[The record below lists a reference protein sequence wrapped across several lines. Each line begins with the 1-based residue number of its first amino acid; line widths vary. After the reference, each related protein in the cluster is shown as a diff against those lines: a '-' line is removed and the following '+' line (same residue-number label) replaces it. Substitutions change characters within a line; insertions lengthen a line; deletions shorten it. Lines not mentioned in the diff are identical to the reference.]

1 MKSHGYN
8 LLILT
13 LLLGF
18 TLTNEARAQLVDSS
32 QPIEME
38 ADSTGADART
48 GKVTF
53 TNISI
58 RQGPLSIKADHAESS
73 TLGFDDSTWIFR
85 GNVALNA
92 PTSALN
98 ASRMTLRFANK
109 QIQRAILTGAPLQY
123 SDNLDNGTRVIA
135 QQADLKFSRSTIST
149 VDLTGAPIELS
160 RAATADSSRTE
171 GKANAISYDAAS
183 SNLRMTGDAELG
195 EGVNRITGN
204 QITYNLITRQ
214 VIAAG
219 NEQGEPVRITI
230 IPTSDDTPAD
240 TNSDTLPEDIGDNPE
255 SLESTEENV
264 EPTGNE

>member
-1 MKSHGYN
+1 MKPCTKLTYVVA
-8 LLILT
+8 LLIAVT
-13 LLLGF
+13 GSIAS
-18 TLTNEARAQLVDSS
+18 EAQLVNSS

-38 ADSTGADART
+38 ADSTGADATT

-92 PTSALN
+92 PASTLQ

-109 QIQRAILTGAPLQY
+109 QIQQATLTGAPLQY
-123 SDNLDNGTRVIA
+123 TDNLDNGTRVVA
-135 QQADLKFSRSTIST
+135 QKAEVKFARNAIST
-149 VDLTGAPIELS
+149 VELEGTPIELS
-160 RAATADSSRTE
+160 RAATPDSTRTE
-171 GKANAISYDAAS
+171 GKANSISYDAAS
-183 SNLRMTGDAELG
+183 STLQLTGNAELG

-204 QITYNLITRQ
+204 QITYNLATRQ
-214 VIAAG
+214 VLAAA
-219 NEQGEPVRITI
+219 NEQGEGKVHITI
-230 IPTSDDTPAD
+230 NPTSDNTSSAQDLP
-240 TNSDTLPEDIGDNPE
+240 DTLPVETGDNPG
-255 SLESTEENV
+255 SQDSV